1 MDVDLKNLASHIFSS
16 SPKEPKSIQLQFL
29 EHMSNKDLFE
39 FLLELF
45 TEGSKI
51 KYGILRENKVIVDL
65 NSWNDNELDIM
76 KDYFKSISFK
86 LIVDIY
92 HINDALNINF
102 DEINYRKKNLTNNNH
117 LRDFKLPLNV
127 GSSIF
132 VINFDYL

>member
-1 MDVDLKNLASHIFSS
+1 MDVDLKTLASHIFSS

-51 KYGILRENKVIVDL
+51 KYGIHQEDKIIVDL
-65 NSWNDNELDIM
+65 NSWTDTELDNL

-92 HINDALNINF
+92 HINDTLNINF
-102 DEINYRKKNLTNNNH
+102 DEINYRKKVLTNNNH
-117 LRDFKLPLNV
+117 LREYKLPLNV
-127 GSSIF
+127 GNNIF

>member
-1 MDVDLKNLASHIFSS
+1 MDVDLKTLASHIFSS

-51 KYGILRENKVIVDL
+51 KYGIHQEDKIIVDL
-65 NSWNDNELDIM
+65 NSWTDTELDNL

-92 HINDALNINF
+92 HINDTLNINF
-102 DEINYRKKNLTNNNH
+102 DEINYRKKKLTNNNH
-117 LRDFKLPLNV
+117 LREYKLPLNV
-127 GSSIF
+127 GNNIF

>member
-1 MDVDLKNLASHIFSS
+1 MDVDLKTLASHIFSS
-16 SPKEPKSIQLQFL
+16 TPKEPKSIQLQFL

-51 KYGILRENKVIVDL
+51 KYGIHQEDKIIVDL
-65 NSWNDNELDIM
+65 NSWTDTELDNL

-92 HINDALNINF
+92 HINDTLNINF
-102 DEINYRKKNLTNNNH
+102 DEINYRKKKLTNNNH
-117 LRDFKLPLNV
+117 LREYKLPLNV
-127 GSSIF
+127 GNNIF
-132 VINFDYL
+132 VIN

>member
-1 MDVDLKNLASHIFSS
+1 MDVDLKTLASHIFSD

-45 TEGSKI
+45 TEGSKL
-51 KYGILRENKVIVDL
+51 KYGINQDNKVVVDL
-65 NSWNDNELDIM
+65 NSWTDHELDNM
-76 KDYFKSISFK
+76 KEYFKSISFK

-92 HINDALNINF
+92 HINDTLNINF
-102 DEINYRKKNLTNNNH
+102 DEINYRKKNLTSNNH
-117 LRDFKLPLNV
+117 LRDYKLPLNV
-127 GSSIF
+127 GNNIF

>member
-1 MDVDLKNLASHIFSS
+1 MDVDLKTLASHIFSS

-45 TEGSKI
+45 TEGSKL
-51 KYGILRENKVIVDL
+51 KYGIHQDDKIIVDL
-65 NSWNDNELDIM
+65 NSWTDTELDNL

-92 HINDALNINF
+92 HINDTLNINF
-102 DEINYRKKNLTNNNH
+102 DEINYRKKKLTNNNH
-117 LRDFKLPLNV
+117 LREYKLPLNV
-127 GSSIF
+127 GNNIF